1 MWNSSS
7 CTHTPTYTWTRWGIP
22 PCTHPPWVPCA
33 HHLHYM
39 EQHNG
44 WKIAQGV
51 WCFTRTVVWAGTN
64 EWLHLQSFK
73 SSSQGCCTNTKYLV
87 QHRFEAG
94 GGQLTLLWLVSSH
107 RMDIHCTHYILTD
120 IHIIECMPTTQTC
133 DFTHCLTHASRTHGD
148 SDYAPYAS
156 RATHHASHAHGEVH
170 LAMVTRSELL
180 QEEAQALVR
189 ISLMTTEWQSNK
201 EGCLQSTGA
210 G

>member
-1 MWNSSS
+1 MCVAYPWNKLHAAIAPCSDSLREIPVHAHI
-7 CTHTPTYTWTRWGIP
+7 CPHTHEPGGESPP
-22 PCTHPPWVPCA
+22 PCTHPLWVPRA

-39 EQHNG
+39 QQHNG

-73 SSSQGCCTNTKYLV
+73 SSPQGCCTNTKYLV

-107 RMDIHCTHYILTD
+107 RMDIHCTHYILTG
-120 IHIIECMPTTQTC
+120 IHIIDCMPTTQTC

-148 SDYAPYAS
+148 NEYAHHTHRAS
-156 RATHHASHAHGEVH
+156 CTTYYASHAHGDI
-170 LAMVTRSELL
+170 A
-180 QEEAQALVR
+180 
-189 ISLMTTEWQSNK
+189 
-201 EGCLQSTGA
+201 
-210 G
+210 